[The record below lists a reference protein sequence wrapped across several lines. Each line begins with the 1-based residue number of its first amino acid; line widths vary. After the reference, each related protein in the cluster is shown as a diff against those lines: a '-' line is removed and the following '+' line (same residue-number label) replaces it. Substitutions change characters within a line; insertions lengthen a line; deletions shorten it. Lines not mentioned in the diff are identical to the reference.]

1 MVVSLPQP
9 CGGLVAPKTACTII
23 GYATGVLALLTS
35 VAGFLRVLVAS
46 SDSKVVPDHQGEI
59 KVNYLIFLFPAIYCL
74 FHLFTCVLLIWGSKI
89 ERAQLILPWIV
100 TGVVD
105 ILLSIAGMIVMG
117 IAATKGGQHL
127 GLGSTSWCAAAAGI
141 CGLLFCLMIY
151 FVLVVFAHFED
162 LVQKPHTNV
171 FRRKSS
177 TTPHLHILNGS
188 VESVPNAHA
197 GYDHSF
203 KI

>member
-1 MVVSLPQP
+1 PHP
-9 CGGLVAPKTACTII
+9 CGGLVSTKAASVAI
-23 GYATGVLALLTS
+23 GYGTAVLALLTS

-74 FHLFTCVLLIWGSKI
+74 LHLFTCVLLIWGSKI
-89 ERAQLILPWIV
+89 ERSQLILPWLV

-105 ILLSIAGMIVMG
+105 ILLSIAGMAVMG

-127 GLGSTSWCAAAAGI
+127 GLGSTTWCAAAAGI
-141 CGLLFCLMIY
+141 CGVLFLVMIY
-151 FVLVVFAHFED
+151 FVVVVFAHFED

-188 VESVPNAHA
+188 VESVPNAHVA
-197 GYDHSF
+197 YDPAFRS
-203 KI
+203 